1 LKILFVTLEQS
12 ARENIKVVLN
22 NNFFQNNINKFY
34 TFGMPDEGLV
44 FKDLTNIKIKSLMGL
59 VDISKNLPYLFR
71 LRNSLN
77 FIEKKN
83 NFTHIFFVD
92 SFDFSKFYLK
102 KYRNNSVKYC
112 QFIGP
117 SVFIWKKNK
126 AKFINKYFDHIFSIF
141 EIERKFYK
149 KEKYSYIGHPIL
161 NNIVSHNRDKY
172 PIKNIGIFLGSRYQ
186 EIINNIPIISQLLK
200 NLEKLENF
208 NFYFFVTKEFED
220 LIKNSFINEKYQF
233 YLNNREYYD
242 HLSKLDFAF
251 ACSGTVHLELSFSHI
266 PHFIFYKANWFNYLI
281 FKIFVRSKYL
291 SLVNIFNK
299 RSSIKEFIQSNFT
312 HNLIIKEFEHLIKNK
327 DKFYDYSNLM
337 IEALNKSNIQKIR
350 SDVIID
356 YLKKSSLTIED

>member
-1 LKILFVTLEQS
+1 MKILFVTLEQS
-12 ARENIKVVLN
+12 ARENIKVILN
-22 NNFFQNNINKFY
+22 NNFFQKNSNKFY
-34 TFGMPDEGLV
+34 TFGMSNEDLV
-44 FKDLTNIKIKSLMGL
+44 FKDLTNIKIQSLMGL
-59 VDISKNLPYLFR
+59 VDIFKNLPYLFN

-77 FIEKKN
+77 LIETEN

-149 KEKYSYIGHPIL
+149 KEKYTYIGHPL
-161 NNIVSHNRDKY
+161 LSNIVLDNRDKY
-172 PIKNIGIFLGSRYQ
+172 PLKKIGIFLGSRYQ

-200 NLEKLENF
+200 NLEKLDNF

-220 LIKNSFINEKYQF
+220 LIKNSFISEKYQF
-233 YLNNREYYD
+233 YLNNCEYYEQ
-242 HLSKLDFAF
+242 LSKLDFAF

-281 FKIFVRSKYL
+281 FRIFVRSKYL
-291 SLVNIFNK
+291 SLVNIFMK
-299 RSSIKEFIQSNFT
+299 RPIIKEFIQSNFN
-312 HNLIIKEFEHLIKNK
+312 HNLIIKEFEHLLNNK
-327 DKFYDYSNLM
+327 VKFYDYCNLM
-337 IEALNKSNIQKIR
+337 IKGLNKSNIQKIR

-356 YLKKSSLTIED
+356 YLKKSSLTKED

>member
-1 LKILFVTLEQS
+1 MKILFVTLEQS
-12 ARENIKVVLN
+12 ARENVKALLN
-22 NNFFQNNINKFY
+22 NKFFHNNIDKFY
-34 TFGMPDEGLV
+34 TYGMSDEDLV
-44 FKDLTNIKIKSLMGL
+44 FNDLTNINIQSLMGI
-59 VDISKNLPYLFR
+59 VDVFKNLPYLFR

-77 FIEKKN
+77 LLEKEN

-102 KYRNNSVKYC
+102 KYRNNSIKYC

-141 EIERKFYK
+141 EIERKFYNK
-149 KEKYSYIGHPIL
+149 QKYSYIGHPLL
-161 NNIVSHNRDKY
+161 NNIVLDNSDKY

-186 EIINNIPIISQLLK
+186 EIIFNIPIITQLLK

-208 NFYFFVTKEFED
+208 NFNFFVTKEFED
-220 LIKNSFINEKYQF
+220 LIKKSFEKEKYQF
-233 YLNNREYYD
+233 YINNHEYYYR
-242 HLSKLDFAF
+242 LSKLDFAF

-291 SLVNIFNK
+291 SLINIFNK
-299 RSSIKEFIQSNFT
+299 KFIIKEFIQSNFN
-312 HNLIIKEFEHLIKNK
+312 HNLIIKEFENLLINK

-337 IEALNKSNIQKIR
+337 IGALNKANIQKIR

-356 YLKKSSLTIED
+356 YLKKSSLTKED

>member
-1 LKILFVTLEQS
+1 
-12 ARENIKVVLN
+12 
-22 NNFFQNNINKFY
+22 
-34 TFGMPDEGLV
+34 MPDEDLV

-59 VDISKNLPYLFR
+59 VDISKNLPYLFS

-77 FIEKKN
+77 LIEKEN

-102 KYRNNSVKYC
+102 KYRTNYVKYC

-126 AKFINKYFDHIFSIF
+126 AKFINRYFDHIFSIF
-141 EIERKFYK
+141 EVERKFYK
-149 KEKYSYIGHPIL
+149 EEKYSFIGHPLL
-161 NNIVSHNRDKY
+161 NNIVLDNRDRY

-186 EIINNIPIISQLLK
+186 EIINNIPIITQLIK

-208 NFYFFVTKEFED
+208 KFNFFITKEFED
-220 LIKNSFINEKYQF
+220 LIKSSFISEKYQF

-281 FKIFVRSKYL
+281 FRIFVRSKYL

-312 HNLIIKEFEHLIKNK
+312 HNLIIKEFEHLLKNK

-356 YLKKSSLTIED
+356 YLKKSSLTKED

>member
-1 LKILFVTLEQS
+1 MKILFVTLEQS
-12 ARENIKVVLN
+12 ARENIKVILN

-34 TFGMPDEGLV
+34 TYGMPDEDLV
-44 FKDLTNIKIKSLMGL
+44 FKDLTNIKIKSLMGF
-59 VDISKNLPYLFR
+59 VDISKNLPYLFS

-77 FIEKKN
+77 LIEKEN

-102 KYRNNSVKYC
+102 KYRNNYVKYC

-126 AKFINKYFDHIFSIF
+126 AKFINRYFDHIFSIF
-141 EIERKFYK
+141 EVERKFYK
-149 KEKYSYIGHPIL
+149 ENKYSFIGHPLL
-161 NNIVSHNRDKY
+161 NNIVLDNRDRY

-186 EIINNIPIISQLLK
+186 EIINNIPIITQLIK

-208 NFYFFVTKEFED
+208 KFNFFITKEFED
-220 LIKNSFINEKYQF
+220 LIKSSFISEKYQF

-281 FKIFVRSKYL
+281 FRIFVRSKYL

-299 RSSIKEFIQSNFT
+299 RSSIKEFIQSNFN
-312 HNLIIKEFEHLIKNK
+312 HNLIIKEFEHLLKNK
-327 DKFYDYSNLM
+327 DKFYDYTNLM

-356 YLKKSSLTIED
+356 YLKKSSLTKED

>member
-1 LKILFVTLEQS
+1 MKILFVTLEQS
-12 ARENIKVVLN
+12 ARENIKVILN
-22 NNFFQNNINKFY
+22 NNFFKKNINKFY
-34 TFGMPDEGLV
+34 TFGMPDEEMV

-59 VDISKNLPYLFR
+59 VDISKNLPYLFN

-77 FIEKKN
+77 LIEKNN

-102 KYRNNSVKYC
+102 KYRNNYVKYC

-149 KEKYSYIGHPIL
+149 KEKYSYIGHPLL
-161 NNIVSHNRDKY
+161 NNIILDNRDKY

-242 HLSKLDFAF
+242 NLLKLDFAF

-281 FKIFVRSKYL
+281 FRIFVRSKYL

-299 RSSIKEFIQSNFT
+299 RFSIKEFIQSNFN
-312 HNLIIKEFEHLIKNK
+312 HNLIIKEFKYLLKNK

-356 YLKKSSLTIED
+356 YLKKSSLTKED

>member
-1 LKILFVTLEQS
+1 
-12 ARENIKVVLN
+12 
-22 NNFFQNNINKFY
+22 
-34 TFGMPDEGLV
+34 
-44 FKDLTNIKIKSLMGL
+44 MGL
-59 VDISKNLPYLFR
+59 VDISKNLPYLFS

-77 FIEKKN
+77 LIEKKN

-126 AKFINKYFDHIFSIF
+126 SKFINKYFDHIFSIF
-141 EIERKFYK
+141 EVERKFYI

-161 NNIVSHNRDKY
+161 NNIVLDNKDKY

-186 EIINNIPIISQLLK
+186 EIFNNIPIITKLLK
-200 NLEKLENF
+200 NLDILGNF
-208 NFYFFVTKEFED
+208 NFYFFITKEFEN

-233 YLNNREYYD
+233 YLNNHEYYD

-266 PHFIFYKANWFNYLI
+266 PHFIFYKANWLNYLI
-281 FKIFVRSKYL
+281 FRIFVRSKHL
-291 SLVNIFNK
+291 SLINIFNK
-299 RSSIKEFIQSNFT
+299 RSIIKEFIQSNFT
-312 HNLIIKEFEHLIKNK
+312 NNLMIKDFEHLLNNK
-327 DKFYDYSNLM
+327 DKFYDYTNLM
-337 IEALNKSNIQKIR
+337 IEALNKANILKIR
-350 SDVIID
+350 SDIIID
-356 YLKKSSLTIED
+356 YLKKSSLTKED

>member
-1 LKILFVTLEQS
+1 M
-12 ARENIKVVLN
+12 VLN

-34 TFGMPDEGLV
+34 TFGMSDEDLV

-59 VDISKNLPYLFR
+59 VDIFKNLPYLFR
-71 LRNSLN
+71 LRNSLYL
-77 FIEKKN
+77 IEKKN

-126 AKFINKYFDHIFSIF
+126 AKFINRYFDHIFSIF
-141 EIERKFYK
+141 EVERKFYK
-149 KEKYSYIGHPIL
+149 KKKYSYIGHPLL
-161 NNIVSHNRDKY
+161 NNIVLDKRDRY

-186 EIINNIPIISQLLK
+186 EIIYNIPIISKLLK
-200 NLEKLENF
+200 NLEKLDNF
-208 NFYFFVTKEFED
+208 NFYFFVTKEFEY
-220 LIKNSFINEKYQF
+220 LIKKSFAEEKYQF
-233 YLNNREYYD
+233 YVNNRAYYD

-281 FKIFVRSKYL
+281 FRIFVRSKYL
-291 SLVNIFNK
+291 SLINIFNK
-299 RSSIKEFIQSNFT
+299 KSSIKEFIQSNFT
-312 HNLIIKEFEHLIKNK
+312 HNLIIKEFENILKNK
-327 DKFYDYSNLM
+327 DKFNNYSNLM
-337 IEALNKSNIQKIR
+337 IESLNKANIQKIR

>member
-1 LKILFVTLEQS
+1 
-12 ARENIKVVLN
+12 
-22 NNFFQNNINKFY
+22 
-34 TFGMPDEGLV
+34 MPDEGLV

-59 VDISKNLPYLFR
+59 VDISKNLHYLFN

-77 FIEKKN
+77 LLEDENK
-83 NFTHIFFVD
+83 FTHIFFID

-126 AKFINKYFDHIFSIF
+126 AKFINRYFDHIFSIF

-149 KEKYSYIGHPIL
+149 KEKYSYIGHPLL
-161 NNIVSHNRDKY
+161 NNIVLDKRNRY

-186 EIINNIPIISQLLK
+186 EIIYNIPIITLLLK
-200 NLEKLENF
+200 KLKKLKNF
-208 NFYFFVTKEFED
+208 NFYFFVTKEFEY
-220 LIKNSFINEKYQF
+220 LIKKSFADEKYQF
-233 YLNNREYYD
+233 YLNNHEYYD

-251 ACSGTVHLELSFSHI
+251 ACSGTVHLELSFSNI

-281 FKIFVRSKYL
+281 FRIFVRSKYL

-312 HNLIIKEFEHLIKNK
+312 HNLIIKEFEHLLKNK
-327 DKFYDYSNLM
+327 DKFYDYSDLM
-337 IEALNKSNIQKIR
+337 IESLNKANIQKIR
-350 SDVIID
+350 SEVIID
-356 YLKKSSLTIED
+356 YLKKSSLTKED

>member
-1 LKILFVTLEQS
+1 MKILFVTLEQS
-12 ARENIKVVLN
+12 ARENIKVILN

-34 TFGMPDEGLV
+34 TYGMPDEDLV
-44 FKDLTNIKIKSLMGL
+44 FKDLTNIKIKSLMGF
-59 VDISKNLPYLFR
+59 VDISKNLPYLFS

-77 FIEKKN
+77 LIEKEN

-102 KYRNNSVKYC
+102 KYRNNYVKYC

-126 AKFINKYFDHIFSIF
+126 AKFINRYFDHIFSIF
-141 EIERKFYK
+141 EVERKFYK
-149 KEKYSYIGHPIL
+149 EEKYSFIGHPLL
-161 NNIVSHNRDKY
+161 NNIVLDNRDRY

-186 EIINNIPIISQLLK
+186 EIINNIPIITQLIK

-208 NFYFFVTKEFED
+208 KFNFFITKEFED
-220 LIKNSFINEKYQF
+220 LIKSSFISEKYQF

-266 PHFIFYKANWFNYLI
+266 PHYIFYKANWINYLI

-299 RSSIKEFIQSNFT
+299 RSSIKEFIQSNFN
-312 HNLIIKEFEHLIKNK
+312 HNLIIKEFEHLLKNK
-327 DKFYDYSNLM
+327 DKFYDYTNLM

-350 SDVIID
+350 PDVIID
-356 YLKKSSLTIED
+356 YLKKSSLTKED

>member
-12 ARENIKVVLN
+12 ARENIKVVLS

-34 TFGMPDEGLV
+34 TFGMPNEDIV

-59 VDISKNLPYLFR
+59 VDISKNLPYLFS

-77 FIEKKN
+77 HLVHENK
-83 NFTHIFFVD
+83 FTHIFFVD
-92 SFDFSKFYLK
+92 SYDFSKFFLK
-102 KYRNNSVKYC
+102 KYRNNSIKYC

-141 EIERKFYK
+141 EVERKFYQ
-149 KEKYSYIGHPIL
+149 KEKYSYIGHPLL
-161 NNIVSHNRDKY
+161 NNIILDNRDRY
-172 PIKNIGIFLGSRYQ
+172 PIKNVGIFLGSRYQ
-186 EIINNIPIISQLLK
+186 EIIYNIPIITKLLK
-200 NLEKLENF
+200 QLEKLENF

-220 LIKNSFINEKYQF
+220 LIKNSFSNDKYQF
-233 YLNNREYYD
+233 YLNNHAYYE

-299 RSSIKEFIQSNFT
+299 RPSIMEFIQLNFN
-312 HNLIIKEFEHLIKNK
+312 HNLIIKEFEHLLKNK
-327 DKFYDYSNLM
+327 DKFYNYSNLM
-337 IEALNKSNIQKIR
+337 IDALNKSNIKKIR

-356 YLKKSSLTIED
+356 YLKKSSLTKED

>member
-1 LKILFVTLEQS
+1 MKILFVTLEQS
-12 ARENIKVVLN
+12 ARENIKVLLN
-22 NNFFQNNINKFY
+22 SNFFQNNTNKFY
-34 TFGMPDEGLV
+34 TFGMSDENLV
-44 FKDLTNIKIKSLMGL
+44 FRDLTNIKIKSFMGL
-59 VDISKNLPYLFR
+59 VDISKNLPYLFS
-71 LRNSLN
+71 LRNCLN
-77 FIEKKN
+77 IIEKKN

-92 SFDFSKFYLK
+92 SFDFLKFYLK

-141 EIERKFYK
+141 EVERKFYN

-161 NNIVSHNRDKY
+161 NNIILDNRDKY
-172 PIKNIGIFLGSRYQ
+172 PVKNIGIFLGSRYQ
-186 EIINNIPIISQLLK
+186 EIINNMPIITHLLK
-200 NLEKLENF
+200 NLEILGNF
-208 NFYFFVTKEFED
+208 NFYFFVTKEFEE

-281 FKIFVRSKYL
+281 FRIFVRSKYL

-299 RSSIKEFIQSNFT
+299 KSSIKEFIQSNFT
-312 HNLIIKEFEHLIKNK
+312 HNLIIKEFEHLLKNK
-327 DKFYDYSNLM
+327 DKFYKYSNLM
-337 IEALNKSNIQKIR
+337 IEALSKSNIQKIK

-356 YLKKSSLTIED
+356 YLKKSSLTKED

>member
-1 LKILFVTLEQS
+1 MKILFVTLEQS
-12 ARENIKVVLN
+12 ARENIKVILN
-22 NNFFQNNINKFY
+22 NNFFQNKLDKFY
-34 TFGMPDEGLV
+34 TYGMPDEDLV
-44 FKDLTNIKIKSLMGL
+44 FKDLTNIKIKSLMGF
-59 VDISKNLPYLFR
+59 VDISKNLPYLFS

-77 FIEKKN
+77 LIEKEN

-102 KYRNNSVKYC
+102 KYKNNYVKYC

-126 AKFINKYFDHIFSIF
+126 AKFINRYFDHIFSIF
-141 EIERKFYK
+141 EVERKFYK
-149 KEKYSYIGHPIL
+149 EEKYSFIGHPLL
-161 NNIVSHNRDKY
+161 NNIVLDNRDRY

-186 EIINNIPIISQLLK
+186 EIINNIPIITQLIK

-208 NFYFFVTKEFED
+208 KFNFFITKEFED
-220 LIKNSFINEKYQF
+220 LIKSSFISEKYQF

-281 FKIFVRSKYL
+281 FRIFVRSKYL

-299 RSSIKEFIQSNFT
+299 RFSIKEFIQSNFNN
-312 HNLIIKEFEHLIKNK
+312 NLIIKEFENLLKNK
-327 DKFYDYSNLM
+327 DKFYDYTNLM

-350 SDVIID
+350 PDVIID
-356 YLKKSSLTIED
+356 YLKKSSLTKED

>member
-1 LKILFVTLEQS
+1 MKILFVTLEQS
-12 ARENIKVVLN
+12 ARENLKVLLKSQ
-22 NNFFQNNINKFY
+22 FFQKNTFKFF
-34 TFGMPDEGLV
+34 TFGMSEENLP
-44 FKDLTNIKIKSLMGL
+44 FKDLTNIKIKSIMGF
-59 VDISKNLPYLFR
+59 VDILKNVHYLFK

-77 FIEKKN
+77 LIEKKN
-83 NFTHIFFVD
+83 NFSHIFFVD

-102 KYRNNSVKYC
+102 RYRNNSVKYC

-141 EIERKFYK
+141 EVDRKFYK
-149 KEKYSYIGHPIL
+149 KEKYSYIGHPLL
-161 NNIVSHNRDKY
+161 NNIVLDNRDKY

-186 EIINNIPIISQLLK
+186 EIINNIPIITQLLK

-208 NFYFFVTKEFED
+208 NFYFFITKEFED
-220 LIKNSFINEKYQF
+220 LIKNSFINKKYHF
-233 YLNNREYYD
+233 YLNNFDYYD

-251 ACSGTVHLELSFSHI
+251 ACSGSVHLELCFSHI

-291 SLVNIFNK
+291 SLINIFN
-299 RSSIKEFIQSNFT
+299 RSFSIKEFIQSNFNY
-312 HNLIIKEFEHLIKNK
+312 NLIIKEFEYLFINK

-337 IEALNKSNIQKIR
+337 IESLSKSNIQKIR

-356 YLKKSSLTIED
+356 YLKKSSLTKED

>member
-1 LKILFVTLEQS
+1 MS
-12 ARENIKVVLN
+12 
-22 NNFFQNNINKFY
+22 
-34 TFGMPDEGLV
+34 DEDLV
-44 FKDLTNIKIKSLMGL
+44 FNDLTNINIQSLMGI
-59 VDISKNLPYLFR
+59 VDIFKNLPYLFR

-77 FIEKKN
+77 LLEKEN

-102 KYRNNSVKYC
+102 KYRNNSIKYC

-141 EIERKFYK
+141 EIERKFYNK
-149 KEKYSYIGHPIL
+149 QKYSYIGHPLL
-161 NNIVSHNRDKY
+161 NNIVLDNSDKY

-186 EIINNIPIISQLLK
+186 EIIFNIPIITQLLK

-208 NFYFFVTKEFED
+208 NFNFFVTKEFED
-220 LIKNSFINEKYQF
+220 LIKKSFEKEKYQF
-233 YLNNREYYD
+233 YINNHEYYYR
-242 HLSKLDFAF
+242 LSKLDFAF

-291 SLVNIFNK
+291 SLINIFNK
-299 RSSIKEFIQSNFT
+299 KFIIKEFIQSNFN
-312 HNLIIKEFEHLIKNK
+312 HNLIIKEFENLLINK

-337 IEALNKSNIQKIR
+337 IGALNKANIQKIR

-356 YLKKSSLTIED
+356 YLKKSSLTKED

>member
-1 LKILFVTLEQS
+1 MSE
-12 ARENIKVVLN
+12 EN
-22 NNFFQNNINKFY
+22 
-34 TFGMPDEGLV
+34 LV

-59 VDISKNLPYLFR
+59 VDIFKNLPYLFN
-71 LRNSLN
+71 LRKSLN
-77 FIEKKN
+77 FIEKQN

-126 AKFINKYFDHIFSIF
+126 AKFINRYFDHIFSIF
-141 EIERKFYK
+141 EVERKFYK
-149 KEKYSYIGHPIL
+149 KEKYSYIGHPLL
-161 NNIVSHNRDKY
+161 NNIVLDKRNRY

-186 EIINNIPIISQLLK
+186 EIIYNIPIITQLLK
-200 NLEKLENF
+200 DLEKLENF
-208 NFYFFVTKEFED
+208 NLYFFVTKEFED
-220 LIKNSFINEKYQF
+220 LIKNSFINKKYQF
-233 YLNNREYYD
+233 YLNNPEYYY

-291 SLVNIFNK
+291 SLVNIFTK
-299 RSSIKEFIQSNFT
+299 RLSIKEFIQSDFN
-312 HNLIIKEFEHLIKNK
+312 HNLIIKEFEHLLKNK
-327 DKFYDYSNLM
+327 DKFYDYSNLTF
-337 IEALNKSNIQKIR
+337 EALNKSNIQKIR
-350 SDVIID
+350 SDLIID
-356 YLKKSSLTIED
+356 YLKKSSLTKED

>member
-1 LKILFVTLEQS
+1 MKILFVTLEQS
-12 ARENIKVVLN
+12 ARENIKVILN

-34 TFGMPDEGLV
+34 TYGMPDEDLV
-44 FKDLTNIKIKSLMGL
+44 FKDLTNIKIKSLMGF
-59 VDISKNLPYLFR
+59 VDISKNLPYLFS

-77 FIEKKN
+77 LIEKEN

-102 KYRNNSVKYC
+102 KYRNNYVKYC

-126 AKFINKYFDHIFSIF
+126 AKFINRYFDHIFSIF
-141 EIERKFYK
+141 EVERKFYK
-149 KEKYSYIGHPIL
+149 ENKYSFIGHPLL
-161 NNIVSHNRDKY
+161 NNIVLDNRDRY

-186 EIINNIPIISQLLK
+186 EIINNIPIITQLIK

-208 NFYFFVTKEFED
+208 KFNFFITKEFED
-220 LIKNSFINEKYQF
+220 LIKSSFISEKYQF

-281 FKIFVRSKYL
+281 FRIFVRSKYL

-299 RSSIKEFIQSNFT
+299 RFSIKEFIQLNVKY
-312 HNLIIKEFEHLIKNK
+312 NLIIKEFENLLKNK
-327 DKFYDYSNLM
+327 NKFYDYTNLM

-350 SDVIID
+350 PDVIID
-356 YLKKSSLTIED
+356 YLKKSSLTKED

>member
-1 LKILFVTLEQS
+1 MKILFVTLEQS
-12 ARENIKVVLN
+12 ARENIKVILN

-34 TFGMPDEGLV
+34 TYGMPDEDLD
-44 FKDLTNIKIKSLMGL
+44 FKDLTNIKIKSLMGF
-59 VDISKNLPYLFR
+59 VDISKNLPYLFS

-77 FIEKKN
+77 LIEKEN

-102 KYRNNSVKYC
+102 KYRNNYVKYC

-126 AKFINKYFDHIFSIF
+126 AKFINRYFDHIFSIF
-141 EIERKFYK
+141 EVERKFYN
-149 KEKYSYIGHPIL
+149 EDKYSFIGHPL
-161 NNIVSHNRDKY
+161 FNNIVLDNRDRY

-186 EIINNIPIISQLLK
+186 EIINNIPIITQLIK

-208 NFYFFVTKEFED
+208 KFNFFITKEFED
-220 LIKNSFINEKYQF
+220 LIKSSFISEKYQF
-233 YLNNREYYD
+233 YLNNHEYYD

-281 FKIFVRSKYL
+281 FRIFVRSKYL

-299 RSSIKEFIQSNFT
+299 RFSIKEFIQSNFNN
-312 HNLIIKEFEHLIKNK
+312 NLMLKEFENLLKNK
-327 DKFYDYSNLM
+327 DKFYDYTNLM
-337 IEALNKSNIQKIR
+337 IEALNKSNIQKVR

-356 YLKKSSLTIED
+356 YLKKSSLTKED